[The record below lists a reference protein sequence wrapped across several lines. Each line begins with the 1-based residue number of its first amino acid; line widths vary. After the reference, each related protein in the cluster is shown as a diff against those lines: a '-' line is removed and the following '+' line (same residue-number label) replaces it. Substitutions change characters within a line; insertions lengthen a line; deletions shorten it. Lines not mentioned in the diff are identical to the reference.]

1 MTARPLLF
9 SASLL
14 TLCAEFRIV
23 VLTVQRIGGRL
34 PIAQPDLH
42 MKYQKLGK
50 SDLNASVVSFGTWGL
65 GGGSV
70 WSDLQVDDK
79 HVGKLLDAAHELGIN
94 YIDTAPVYGTGVSE
108 ELLGKAL
115 KEGRRQNF
123 LLQTKC
129 SLNWRGEGGN
139 FHYERDG
146 DTVNN
151 DTSAK
156 AVRRDIEDSLRR
168 LQTDYLDLI
177 VVHYVCKSWP
187 VQETMGALQD
197 MVKEGKIR
205 AIGLSNSQP
214 ADLDEYEQFGPV
226 ALVQE
231 FYSLLSPFH
240 GADYF
245 PVCTKHNT
253 TFQVYGALEEGF
265 LTAPDFV
272 DRSFPKGDIRSRLP
286 WTEEPIKSAVH
297 DLFRVMEPLTEKYHC
312 TWSNLIQA
320 WTLKQYPN
328 LNLLTGF
335 RHIETMENTCHSLEI
350 QLSDEDAALLS
361 KAAVPAQVPV
371 LDK

>member
-1 MTARPLLF
+1 MAARFFFPR
-9 SASLL
+9 SMVSSGIETERPAPQ
-14 TLCAEFRIV
+14 R
-23 VLTVQRIGGRL
+23 TVCNGGK
-34 PIAQPDLH
+34 I
-42 MKYQKLGK
+42 MKYHKLGT
-50 SDLNASVVSFGTWGL
+50 SDLNASVVSFGTWGI

-70 WSDLQVDDK
+70 WSDLNVDVP
-79 HVGKLLDAAHELGIN
+79 HVERLLDTARELGIN

-115 KEGRRQNF
+115 ASEGRREHF

-129 SLNWRGEGGN
+129 SLNWRQEGGN

-146 DTVNN
+146 YTVNN

-156 AVRRDIEDSLRR
+156 AVRRDVEDSLRR
-168 LQTDYLDLI
+168 MKTDYLDLI

-187 VQETMGALQD
+187 VEETMGALQD
-197 MVKEGKIR
+197 MIKEGKLR

-214 ADLDEYEQFGPV
+214 ADLDEYQKYGPV

-245 PVCTKHNT
+245 PTTTKYGT

-265 LTAPDFV
+265 LTDPGFV
-272 DRSFPKGDIRSRLP
+272 DRSFPKGDIRGRLP
-286 WTEEPIKSAVH
+286 WTEEPIKSAIH
-297 DLFRVMEPLTEKYHC
+297 DLFRVLEPLTEKYHC
-312 TWSNLIQA
+312 TYSNLIQA

-335 RHIETMENTCHSLEI
+335 RHPETMVNTCKSLDI
-350 QLSDEDAALLS
+350 VLSDEDMALISTAA
-361 KAAVPAQVPV
+361 KPAQVPV